1 MFTNSSFFL
10 AAFPALAQLK
20 QDPFFDVLLK
30 ANVLQQPIFTFTLRQ
45 NQPSLFLG
53 GIPSGLAEPVYV
65 DIDSSQG
72 FWGTQG
78 SVNGN
83 QTNGIQDTG
92 TTLIVAPTSF
102 AQTLFTSL
110 NLQTFTQDGSTY
122 ATYDASN
129 PPKITLQFGT
139 FSQDLSPETLSFG
152 QTNDG
157 KPVLSIIGSDVGIDS
172 VIFGDSFLRNVTIVF
187 SRAEKVSESN
197 KVKARGSIA
206 DLLLFRSAT
215 NRIHSSNSIN
225 RGKTTSYSSSS
236 SC

>member
-1 MFTNSSFFL
+1 MKFTLTCSFL
-10 AAFPALAQLK
+10 CIKAFPALAQLK

-30 ANVLQQPIFTFTLRQ
+30 ANVLKQPIFTFTLRQ

-65 DIDSSQG
+65 DVDSSQG

-102 AQTLFTSL
+102 AQTLFKSL

-129 PPKITLQFGT
+129 PPKITLQFGS

-187 SRAEKVSESN
+187 SRAEKVSFE
-197 KVKARGSIA
+197 
-206 DLLLFRSAT
+206 
-215 NRIHSSNSIN
+215 
-225 RGKTTSYSSSS
+225 Y
-236 SC
+236 